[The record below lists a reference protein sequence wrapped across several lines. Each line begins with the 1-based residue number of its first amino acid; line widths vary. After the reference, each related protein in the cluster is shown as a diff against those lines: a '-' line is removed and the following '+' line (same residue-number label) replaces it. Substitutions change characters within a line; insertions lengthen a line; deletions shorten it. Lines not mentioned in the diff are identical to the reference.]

1 MTNGENNRR
10 WLEEFRNGDREA
22 WKHYYLLHYWR
33 IYYYLR
39 KRIGNS
45 TVAKDQTQDAFLV
58 LWDKR
63 QTIVNEEQLVASLY
77 ATAKNLAREFIREH
91 GRLEELKAYMAEQQ
105 RIELATG
112 SEQREGE
119 IVMALRKEVGKLTA
133 RKRRIIVLYY
143 FHGKTSR
150 EIAIRLGIK
159 RQTVLNH
166 LSQSIVL
173 LRKGLDGRWEEINP
187 DFS

>member
-1 MTNGENNRR
+1 MTNGENNRC

-22 WKHYYLLHYWR
+22 WKHYYLLYYRR
-33 IYYYLR
+33 IYYHLR

-45 TVAKDQTQDAFLV
+45 TVAKDQMQDAFLL

-63 QTIVNEEQLVASLY
+63 QTIVNEDQLLAFLY
-77 ATAKNLAREFIREH
+77 ATANNLAQEFLREH
-91 GRLEELKAYMAEQQ
+91 GRLAELMAYMAEQQ
-105 RIELATG
+105 RIQMSPEA
-112 SEQREGE
+112 EQREGE

-133 RKRRIIVLYY
+133 RKRDIIKLYY
-143 FHGKTSR
+143 FDDKTSR
-150 EIAIRLGIK
+150 EIANRLGIT

-166 LSQSIVL
+166 LSQSIIL